1 MSPNRVLFTI
11 QPLQMTYKQYYTII
25 TDSYSKLKWWHHLK
39 LNSKIN
45 PNTVKYEP
53 PLILDDVHQF
63 TLNSLTQILSTVHT
77 KSNTATITATTAAPL
92 LPYILLLGPAG
103 CGKSTFALN
112 LARFSGLP
120 TALISGGDLEAMG
133 TGAGLYLRGIFERYH
148 KHTTSD
154 AYNSDSR
161 GSTGRGS
168 RRERGNNKRYI
179 LIIDDVGPMIRGRK
193 GHNSDPSTSNSSSV
207 SNGSSVR
214 NETCLYALLEGLRC
228 NSSSLCV
235 VLVAGLCDASEVDP
249 ALVSR

>member
-1 MSPNRVLFTI
+1 MIILYYMSPNRVIFTI

-25 TDSYSKLKWWHHLK
+25 TNSYRKLKWWHHLK

-53 PLILDDVHQF
+53 PLILDDIYQY
-63 TLNSLTQILSTVHT
+63 TLNNLIQLLSTVHT
-77 KSNTATITATTAAPL
+77 NNINTVTAAPL

-103 CGKSTFALN
+103 CGKSSFALD
-112 LARFSGLP
+112 LARFSGFP

-133 TGAGLYLRGIFERYH
+133 TGAGLYLRSIFERYN
-148 KHTTSD
+148 KHTSSD
-154 AYNSDSR
+154 ANNKSSR
-161 GSTGRGS
+161 GSS
-168 RRERGNNKRYI
+168 RRRGNSKRYI

-193 GHNSDPSTSNSSSV
+193 GNNSDLSSSSNN
-207 SNGSSVR
+207 SNGSSSVR

-228 NSSSLCV
+228 NSRSLCV

-249 ALVSR
+249 ALISR